1 MPSVELIYARDVDGL
16 IGIDGKIPWKLSA
29 DLKRF
34 KEKTIFETVMMGR
47 KTFDSIGKSLPDRV
61 NAVVTSRDI
70 PIDENVN
77 TLITFKVSDPVEYI
91 KAFKASKPIANSPY
105 MTRDSKLFI
114 IGGRDLIVNEGFK
127 HADVIHLTQIYKNH
141 QHLVDMFTDAVYV
154 PTVPHDLFKLES
166 QTPIFTGE
174 DLLTYNFITYRRR

>member
-61 NAVVTSRDI
+61 NAVVTSRGI

-77 TLITFKVSDPVEYI
+77 TLLTFKVSDPVEYI

-127 HADVIHLTQIYKNH
+127 YADVIHLTQIYKNH
-141 QHLVDMFTDAVYV
+141 QHLVSMETDVVYV
-154 PTVPHDLFKLES
+154 PTVPNDLFKLES

>member
-47 KTFDSIGKSLPDRV
+47 KTFDSIGKTLPDRV

-70 PIDENVN
+70 PIDVN
-77 TLITFKVSDPVEYI
+77 INSLLTLKISDPVDFI
-91 KAFKASKPIANSPY
+91 KAFKASKPPVNNPY
-105 MTRDSKLFI
+105 MTKDSKLFI

-127 HADVIHLTQIYKNH
+127 YADVIHLTQIYKNH

-174 DLLTYNFITYRRR
+174 GLLTYNFITYRRR